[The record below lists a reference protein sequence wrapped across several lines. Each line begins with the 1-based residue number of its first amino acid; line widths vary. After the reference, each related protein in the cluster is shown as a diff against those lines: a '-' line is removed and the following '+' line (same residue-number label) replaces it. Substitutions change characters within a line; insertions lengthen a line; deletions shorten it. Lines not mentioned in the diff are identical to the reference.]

1 MGQSGAGESIDGR
14 VRAAVDAWLRWL
26 PRWEPPT
33 HRSRTRVC
41 RRCVGSPLVAAAGF
55 EGDVPHAVK
64 HALVMRLTH
73 LIDAE
78 VDDYTGRNLPLLARE
93 LRDSEERKQAR
104 SYQPGEGLAPEYQG
118 LDLDPE
124 PDPGQPFLFTIAE
137 LAASA
142 ETAALPDPEPLTDAA
157 KAALRHEMELAD
169 DHATRTGMAVCLS
182 LTEHRDRIAAAIER
196 LVEPQIAAMLAELTR
211 SLDSPL

>member
-1 MGQSGAGESIDGR
+1 M
-14 VRAAVDAWLRWL
+14 
-26 PRWEPPT
+26 
-33 HRSRTRVC
+33 
-41 RRCVGSPLVAAAGF
+41 AAAGF
-55 EGDVPHAVK
+55 DGYVPHAVK

-78 VDDYTGRNLPLLARE
+78 VDEYTQRNLPLLARE
-93 LRDSEERKQAR
+93 LRDSEARKQAR
-104 SYQPGEGLAPEYQG
+104 SYRPGEGLAPEYQG

-142 ETAALPDPEPLTDAA
+142 ETVPLPEPEPLTDAA
-157 KAALRHEMELAD
+157 KAALRHEVDLAD

-182 LTEHRDRIAAAIER
+182 LTEHRERIAAALER
-196 LVEPQIAAMLAELTR
+196 LVEPQIEAMLAELTR
-211 SLDSPL
+211 SLDAPL

>member
-1 MGQSGAGESIDGR
+1 MGQNSGASVDAR

-26 PRWEPPT
+26 ARWEPST
-33 HRSRTRVC
+33 HRTRVRVC

-55 EGDVPHAVK
+55 DGDIPHAVK
-64 HALVMRLTH
+64 HALVMRLTQ

-78 VDDYTGRNLPLLARE
+78 VDDYTQRNLPVLARE
-93 LRDSEERKQAR
+93 LRESEARKQAS
-104 SYQPGEGLAPEYQG
+104 SYRPGEGLAPEYQG

-137 LAASA
+137 LAESA
-142 ETAALPDPEPLTDAA
+142 GAATVPDPEPLSDAA

-169 DHATRTGMAVCLS
+169 DHATRVGMAICLA
-182 LTEHRDRIAAAIER
+182 LTEHRRRIADALDR
-196 LVEPQIAAMLAELTR
+196 LVEPQIEALLAELTR
-211 SLDSPL
+211 SLDAPL